1 MMVFG
6 TAWEGIHN
14 KRGRVE
20 IYPEP
25 RDLWVGVYVAP
36 DAIYV
41 CLLPIVVIRI
51 SRGRTKA

>member
-6 TAWEGIHN
+6 TAWEGVHD

-20 IYPEP
+20 VYSEP

-36 DAIYV
+36 GAIYV
-41 CLLPIVVIRI
+41 CLIPVVVIRI